1 MVLRLL
7 FDTFIG
13 VVLGYLL
20 GLVIELFPRLNFA
33 LLDGL
38 HALFGLNSIR
48 TAALFAA
55 IGLIG
60 GIISGLL
67 HEALHVT
74 VSHRRHWWK
83 KDEWW

>member
-13 VVLGYLL
+13 LVLGYLL
-20 GLVIELFPRLNFA
+20 GLFIELFPRLNFA

-60 GIISGLL
+60 GIVTGLL
-67 HEALHVT
+67 HEVLHLT
-74 VSHRRHWWK
+74 THHARRHWWK
-83 KDEWW
+83 KQEW